1 MERFKEPTLECIA
14 EVYNINWGHNQKLME
29 QCRKLYEYAYLV
41 EMVRAYLSQGL
52 VLATAIDR
60 AVEECIKKG
69 ILEEFLLKHRAEV
82 KQMILT
88 EYNEELHIQN
98 EREIARKEGMELGK
112 KIYKLLNQ
120 GVPAQEVAEKL
131 QITVEEVNSL
141 ID

>member
-1 MERFKEPTLECIA
+1 M
-14 EVYNINWGHNQKLME
+14 Y
-29 QCRKLYEYAYLV
+29 
-41 EMVRAYLSQGL
+41 
-52 VLATAIDR
+52 
-60 AVEECIKKG
+60 KKG

-88 EYNEELHIQN
+88 EYNAELHIQN